1 MKIIQ
6 EWDGHRPDYRLLLG
20 SFYADLRGKHEK
32 ERFKYYYQDNNVAV
46 RNYTP
51 GLDYGPIGWIEKLLQ
66 TPIDD
71 YRYHSRNLIL
81 VPYLVLR
88 RGITDVNKV
97 TETVMKWADKC
108 AELRRLDPSRREFE
122 RETRARFYEVMR
134 DKIWHM
140 SLEKLKEKNPE
151 IYKEFYRIGGA

>member
-1 MKIIQ
+1 MRDCNGI
-6 EWDGHRPDYRLLLG
+6 
-20 SFYADLRGKHEK
+20 
-32 ERFKYYYQDNNVAV
+32 
-46 RNYTP
+46 
-51 GLDYGPIGWIEKLLQ
+51 DYGPIAWIEKLLQ

-122 RETRARFYEVMR
+122 RETRSRFYEVMR

-140 SLEKLKEKNPE
+140 SLERLKEKNSDLYE
-151 IYKEFYRIGGA
+151 TLKLSDAD